1 MDKLI
6 YLEDGCFFIYLIKRM
21 FIEGCATPVFLAVIL
36 YKFLAILLLVIFA
49 FFMFMAFQTLGVSLD
64 KVSADVVAVAAA
76 LTDPASNT
84 LLV

>member
-1 MDKLI
+1 MPSN
-6 YLEDGCFFIYLIKRM
+6 CN
-21 FIEGCATPVFLAVIL
+21 APVFLAVIL

-64 KVSADVVAVAAA
+64 KVSADVVAAAAA
-76 LTDPASNT
+76 LMDPTSNT